1 MHTLVHAQL
10 FSLTRAMADTIW
22 LLWQFNA
29 WLLCKA
35 TLVDFK
41 VLDKLT
47 KSYMVKNDY
56 KD

>member
-1 MHTLVHAQL
+1 MHTHVHAQL
-10 FSLTRAMADTIW
+10 FSLTRAMGDTIW
-22 LLWQFNA
+22 PLWQFNA
-29 WLLCKA
+29 WLLRNA

-47 KSYMVKNDY
+47 KLYMVKNDY